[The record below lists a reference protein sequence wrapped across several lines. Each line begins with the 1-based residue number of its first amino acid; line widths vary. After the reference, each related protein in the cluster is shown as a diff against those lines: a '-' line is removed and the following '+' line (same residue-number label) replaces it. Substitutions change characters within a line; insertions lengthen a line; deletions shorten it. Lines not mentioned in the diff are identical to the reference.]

1 MSLTLGNGMNP
12 TGVGAFIGVNPPS
25 YASLPGKLFHGS
37 QMDLPSMFMPTG
49 EWYDFSTSIVWNVML
64 LEGADFL
71 TKRILPIRQSG
82 DEEPLTVQWTE
93 TKLEAPLLAE
103 NPEWTTAPLTSF
115 QRTKHAIA
123 FKRNGI
129 QIEMEEG
136 AARSKQ
142 GEALFTMYMGQA
154 LKAMRDT
161 LNAQALV
168 GLVEASNADDRR
180 RIRLEKFKGGTIYDI
195 LKTNIALFGCL
206 QKCESPLKTV
216 EVVVSTEMALMGG
229 AFDSLIVHSSAR
241 GFVETNPDMTDY
253 SKAGPAG
260 PELLRSDFHAPATSS
275 NFPGIGSSIQVHALP
290 PGYRIKELSGFLDI
304 LTHDVQIG
312 EFYVFEDYI
321 PWDSPRWSSSM
332 QTIGIF
338 NEEKDMYSNIKLIT
352 AIEKSGTFDSDGK
365 LVDLDNLR
373 YQADPTL
380 DREDMFTD
388 ANGDTVRLFG
398 DIHSKHLSVEH
409 RKAWAHAALAQ
420 MNHHKSGAKSVETQ
434 IGELLTELQKLANQD
449 GVQNYY
455 TAAIQNIA
463 NQLIV
468 DLWRCFGSSV
478 LISDVV
484 PSKIPT
490 FIRNIFLPQFLPA
503 FGVPESK
510 KSDVDLKIT
519 GAFFSEISGDAD
531 VNTSDEIMQK
541 LIKQYAMRIV
551 TDAKSYPKKDTG
563 DDLSKVDSDYEKM
576 SRKKGAELSQI
587 YSAAWGKFQ
596 KLKGKAGAA
605 TSAYTLDPDY
615 LFSPKQVR
623 KLYETLAAKADLDKL
638 YDGITHIPGDPDFPF
653 MPMTLERMK
662 ELFGAA
668 ELHSTL
674 KEVPIA
680 SAFHQN
686 IPLVHELVLQA
697 AHSSNLASEHKY
709 SEHIEHHSHLQR
721 RMNAN
726 LEELLQTASIGRRQ
740 HPSEF
745 KASKFDNAVL
755 VSLTSHEYGKQM
767 DELFAICSPAERVI
781 ALLFNTCRVN
791 MDTLKRFAACNFPL
805 PFGALLLRPHMQYKA
820 GGALACMSGG
830 KTGYTAVKRPV
841 WMDGSDPNSMSRGL
855 HMAVY
860 SVPVILYP
868 HNVYQI
874 PAVLLTEYTSGHSD
888 GWIDFNDFKP
898 KLDRNESLYS
908 VIIPISKTQD
918 LPFALS
924 ITGKITD
931 DATIAAMAP
940 SPEPPF
946 PQAYR
951 FVRTTGTWQRYLYSK
966 QDAENGAVPQNI
978 ICIRG
983 NTVIRDVDG
992 TMALRRGQGHLGDTS
1007 VPGAKEV
1014 RSGRGRYPSRNNY
1027 KFI

>member
-1 MSLTLGNGMNP
+1 MNP

-388 ANGDTVRLFG
+388 ENGDTVRLFG

-420 MNHHKSGAKSVETQ
+420 MNHHASGPTSIESAIAKILS
-434 IGELLTELQKLANQD
+434 ELQARANGDVPVDYYSNLKLE
-449 GVQNYY
+449 
-455 TAAIQNIA
+455 AAIPA
-463 NQLIV
+463 FR
-468 DLWRCFGSSV
+468 RCFGSSV
-478 LISDVV
+478 LFSTAGGYAD
-484 PSKIPT
+484 
-490 FIRNIFLPQFLPA
+490 FIRNVFLPQFLPA
-503 FGVPESK
+503 FKIAAGELDEQAFGSLLNELY
-510 KSDVDLKIT
+510 SDIT
-519 GAFFSEISGDAD
+519 NRND
-531 VNTSDEIMQK
+531 VTDQTAM
-541 LIKQYAMRIV
+541 KQYAMRMISGSQKYDPK
-551 TDAKSYPKKDTG
+551 TAAEFANQKDAIEKAYDEMLKKKGSPLTTMFNA
-563 DDLSKVDSDYEKM
+563 VYEKL
-576 SRKKGAELSQI
+576 KTIKAKNV
-587 YSAAWGKFQ
+587 AAALQ
-596 KLKGKAGAA
+596 PSNL
-605 TSAYTLDPDY
+605 
-615 LFSPKQVR
+615 LFSPRQAIIAMEQYISNVD
-623 KLYETLAAKADLDKL
+623 AGKANKYDKL
-638 YDGITHIPGDPDFPF
+638 THIPADPDFPF
-653 MPMTLERMK
+653 MPLTEDRMR
-662 ELFGAA
+662 ELLANVRMPNA
-668 ELHSTL
+668 HPTL

-697 AHSSNLASEHKY
+697 AHSANLASEHKY

-745 KASKFDNAVL
+745 AASKFDNAVL

-992 TMALRRGQGHLGDTS
+992 TMSLRRGQGHLGDTS